1 MEIARSERTLDISS
15 SGLAHYFIDVS
26 DPDGV
31 FPYCVT
37 LQFEKK
43 TSNGWRRVGK
53 DSAYSRDCFKT
64 PPDAED
70 GSETQANWDAFAKLD
85 GKLQDR
91 FLNGEDV
98 RAHGFTD
105 LGGSLTFSF

>member
-1 MEIARSERTLDISS
+1 MDVSS
-15 SGLAHYFIDVS
+15 SGLAHYHIDVS

-37 LQFEKK
+37 LQFEQK

-53 DSAYSRDCFKT
+53 NSGYSRDCFKA
-64 PPDAED
+64 PSDAED
-70 GSETQANWDAFAKLD
+70 GSAAQAYWDAFAKLD

-91 FLNGEDV
+91 FLSGEDV